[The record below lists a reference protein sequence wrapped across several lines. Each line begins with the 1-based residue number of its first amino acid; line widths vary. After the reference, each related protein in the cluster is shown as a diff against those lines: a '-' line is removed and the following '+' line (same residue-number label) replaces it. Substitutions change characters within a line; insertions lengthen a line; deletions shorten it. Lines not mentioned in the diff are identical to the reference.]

1 MAADG
6 YVTIHRTTDAAQGEL
21 LAETLRSE
29 GIDARFHR
37 VSSTLIGIPT
47 LMIEMTV
54 DVPAKSEARAL
65 EVLRDL
71 EYVGAD
77 GAAPADAEAG
87 DDAGEQGGHPEKE
100 EEEKEEEGEAPGPPS
115 RMRVLAR
122 AGFTLFLP
130 GTFHLYAGRP
140 WSALVLG
147 AGACACVGVMIA
159 APGAASFGV
168 ALGAI
173 LGIVVCDMV
182 GGLRAVHADSVGQKA
197 GRRRQITRGLLLLAV
212 AGAFGAAART
222 AAAAPQWW
230 REHLL
235 SRFSVTCTRTSLM
248 VESRDGDDRNV
259 EIRWAGIRTPGT
271 EGDEVTYEVPFAAN
285 PSFRLRPSTTQRVAL
300 TPHMALVASCKAG
313 RACRMVF
320 AATFEAADGQGPR
333 PLHAAGECT
342 PDWGEQS
349 AAVPARLTLAES
361 DGE

>member
-1 MAADG
+1 MATDG

-71 EYVGAD
+71 EYVGAED
-77 GAAPADAEAG
+77 AAPAEDGDDGDDAEA
-87 DDAGEQGGHPEKE
+87 AQAEPAEKEKE
-100 EEEKEEEGEAPGPPS
+100 ETAGPPS

-140 WSALVLG
+140 WTALVLA
-147 AGACACVGVMIA
+147 AGACACLGVMIA
-159 APGAASFGV
+159 APGAASFGA

-182 GGLRAVHADSVGQKA
+182 GGLRAVHADSLGSVGRKT

-212 AGAFGAAART
+212 AGALGAAVRT

-230 REHLL
+230 RGRLL
-235 SRFSVTCTRTSLM
+235 SRFNVTCTRTSLM
-248 VESRDGDDRNV
+248 VESRDDQDRNV
-259 EIRWAGIRTPGT
+259 EIRWTGIRTPGPD
-271 EGDEVTYEVPFAAN
+271 GDEITYEVPFAAS
-285 PSFRLRPSTTQRVAL
+285 PAFRLRPATTQRLPL
-300 TPHMALVASCKAG
+300 TPHMALVASCKQG

-320 AATFEAADGQGPR
+320 AATFEASDGQGPR